1 MVNPLTN
8 PAGDPLKITRVGK
21 PIGNINVLKQQQKLQ
36 APKTAQATKIEYEQ
50 EKKRYEEKIKSLK
63 SQGKIKNNTYDP
75 VSPSEISALNT
86 LNKAETNLKNAEKA
100 YKQELKYLEQQK
112 QELERAGALK
122 DNTIS
127 VKNLEQ
133 QRKYDLLKAQEKR
146 VNAAMNKY
154 NTNLS
159 GYQNLIS
166 KYESAGLIKDS
177 KFQPIGADDRQELNY
192 LNQSADTMQSLAE
205 RYNIQAFGETLPT
218 FEQKNRVRTQPGVIQ
233 SAFPTSKR
241 FNPVIDGS
249 EYNLM
254 APRDAQIDYVSGM
267 YSGIK
272 EDPLLGAINLGIGVA
287 FPIAGKGLGLAA
299 RKLPSTLAK
308 NKKVISSVGSG
319 IGTGIGA
326 LYGGTVAYRT
336 ITSDAPSYEFGK
348 ITSQELIP
356 GAIGYGIGTQAIK
369 AGKPIS
375 KKIHQIQDTGGL
387 VLNTR
392 VAFNK
397 NLLTDPAI
405 RKTMGIATPSGGIP
419 FSNIGVTKIKQ
430 TPIELTGSAF
440 DTKGLFDVAKPLK
453 TKKADPMFG
462 MELFSISSL
471 PRSRSI
477 YAKNPM
483 AEGVFIGDTG
493 NFEFVNVDDFVSL
506 SSVLKPTKAP
516 SSVSAKKRPKTQKTE
531 SSKISEVKFSPQY
544 DIADLTSIPFTK
556 RTYDYNEDAVLQQIM
571 PDIYGGDIVFS
582 PTGTGMVKQKAAKDE
597 FTSIDLKADPKSK
610 YAEETSYPKIFD
622 VTSKTNLAQER
633 LFYDIFAPYPKE
645 RKSIMSSLP
654 FPALSDEGIAES
666 SLLFAAPLAFAGKT
680 AGRIKPRTSSSK
692 KIKIQVRSTPRNLKR
707 RTLTYPVQSI
717 PMPPKTSIPNLEVPS
732 FFNIDGLEES
742 DFTSFFSVKPSS
754 LQKTSSTQV
763 IAESEELFDIDSE
776 FNSLL
781 QDQSL
786 FSSAMSGLQSKQALK
801 SKSDVLQTSALQF
814 DLASTTMQMQAS
826 ALQLDLLSSAIQISS
841 AKTKAK
847 KSSKTKLKT
856 KTKKPKIVKPAKPK
870 KKKGKKIPVGKKK
883 DDKSKKSKKE
893 KELNIWDI
901 NYNFD
906 PFNLIGK

>member
-36 APKTAQATKIEYEQ
+36 APKTAQATKIKYEQ

-75 VSPSEISALNT
+75 VSPSEKSALHT

-166 KYESAGLIKDS
+166 KYESAGYIKDS

-218 FEQKNRVRTQPGVIQ
+218 FEK
-233 SAFPTSKR
+233 PTLPTPKFFKPAIVVS
-241 FNPVIDGS
+241 PIDGS
-249 EYNLM
+249 KINLM
-254 APRDAQIDYVSGM
+254 APRDAQIDFVYGM

-272 EDPLLGAINLGIGVA
+272 EDPLLGAINLGIGLA

-299 RKLPSTLAK
+299 RTLPSTLAK

-440 DTKGLFDVAKPLK
+440 DTKKLFDVAKPLK
-453 TKKADPMFG
+453 TKNADPMFG

-477 YAKNPM
+477 YGKNPM

-597 FTSIDLKADPKSK
+597 FTSMDLKADPKSK

-692 KIKIQVRSTPRNLKR
+692 KIKTQVRSTPIKLKR
-707 RTLTYPVQSI
+707 STLTYPVQSI

-786 FSSAMSGLQSKQALK
+786 FSSVMSGLQSKQALK

-826 ALQLDLLSSAIQISS
+826 ALQFDLLSSAIQISS

-870 KKKGKKIPVGKKK
+870 KKKGKKIPVGKKE